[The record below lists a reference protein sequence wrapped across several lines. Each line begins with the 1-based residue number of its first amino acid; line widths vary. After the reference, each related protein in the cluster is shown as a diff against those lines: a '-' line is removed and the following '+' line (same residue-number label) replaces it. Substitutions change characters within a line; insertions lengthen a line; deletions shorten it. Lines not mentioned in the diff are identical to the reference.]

1 MTRIANVNLTSEL
14 DGMKAQFMAKVSPD
28 IASVMMQ
35 ATRALELEN
44 LPARAVTVGRAAPE
58 FSLPDVH
65 GKLVSLSTLL
75 TRGPVVISFYRGGW
89 CPYCNLELR
98 ALNAC
103 LDDIQALGA
112 NLVAISPQ
120 TPDQSLSTAEKQNL
134 RFAVLSDKGNVVARS
149 YGLVF
154 TLPER
159 LRPIYQSFGIDV
171 PASNGD
177 TTWELPLPAT
187 YVVDQRGVIRADFL
201 NADYTRRMEPADIIA
216 ALRSIRGNA

>member
-1 MTRIANVNLTSEL
+1 MTSIPNTNLASEL
-14 DGMKAQFMAKVSPD
+14 DGMRAQFLAKVPPE

-35 ATRALELEN
+35 ATRALDLEN
-44 LPARAVTVGRAAPE
+44 LPARAVAVGRTVPD
-58 FSLPDVH
+58 FSLPDAH

-98 ALNAC
+98 ALNQC
-103 LDDIQALGA
+103 LDDIRALGA
-112 NLVAISPQ
+112 DLVAISPQ
-120 TPDQSLSTAEKQNL
+120 TPDHSLSTSEKQNL
-134 RFAVLSDKGNVVARS
+134 RFPVISDKGNVVARS

-177 TTWELPLPAT
+177 ATWELPLPAT
-187 YVVDQRGVIRADFL
+187 YVVDQRGVVRADFL
-201 NADYTRRMEPADIIA
+201 NADYTRRMEPADVIA
-216 ALRSIRGNA
+216 ALRSIRNNA